1 MPSDKFKVI
10 LIILAASAVYLIGNG
25 RTQLLDRDE
34 PRYAQCSRQMLQ
46 SGDWVVPRL
55 YDKIRAAKPPGIYW
69 CQATMMS
76 LLGDNAFA
84 ARMPSTLAA
93 VLTLALLAFALWR
106 EVGPQHTIWTLFIF
120 ASSAL
125 TIVAAKIC
133 LTDSV
138 LLLWT
143 TLAMLCIYLLWR
155 GRGGWPA
162 VIALSVAIAFG
173 GLIKGPFIL
182 GVLAGTIIMLWLLT
196 LLDRWL
202 ERRQR
207 RLKPDSPK
215 WEFATGIVYPH
226 RRMIAPGPPA
236 KSVRGVVK
244 SAVALLIIAALIAPW
259 LWLVHLRAPDFLS
272 ASTKDA
278 MEHMESGAEGHK
290 GPPGY
295 HLVVI
300 WFTFLPWSL
309 ILPLAIGLAFKNR
322 RVPEVRFALAVVLGN
337 WVLAEC
343 LQTKLPHYML
353 PAFPALAL
361 LAADAV
367 IRCLKGEQHDLDST
381 AMRVGAVFWAI
392 AIMGLTTVPW
402 WWLAYRFASFPWPSL
417 LALSGSGIFLSAM
430 VCVFFLERR
439 PRAALVTMGSGALV
453 LAMVF
458 FAFYLPS
465 SQPLRLPSRIA
476 AVLREHH
483 VVHPGEVMMLDYK
496 EPSLAF
502 YQGGTIR
509 EARHSLDVLKQL
521 DAAPP
526 WLVMTRE
533 IWDQATPEE
542 RSQLQIVGSPMRGL
556 NYSEKGRVIEILIV
570 RNKES
575 GRGIFK

>member
-10 LIILAASAVYLIGNG
+10 LIILAASAVYLLGNG
-25 RTQLLDRDE
+25 RTQLFDRDE

-55 YDKIRAAKPPGIYW
+55 YDTIRAAKPPGIYW

-76 LLGDNAFA
+76 LFGDNAFA

-93 VLTLALLAFALWR
+93 VLTLVLLASVLWP
-106 EVGPQHTIWTLFIF
+106 EVGPQRTIWTLFIF

-143 TLAMLCIYLLWR
+143 TLALLCIYLIWR

-162 VIALSVAIAFG
+162 VVALSIAIAFG
-173 GLIKGPFIL
+173 GLIKGPFLL

-202 ERRQR
+202 DDRPAPSHPQDPSRFIPVLAR
-207 RLKPDSPK
+207 SVVGLL
-215 WEFATGIVYPH
+215 IV
-226 RRMIAPGPPA
+226 
-236 KSVRGVVK
+236 
-244 SAVALLIIAALIAPW
+244 VALTAPW
-259 LWLVHLRAPDFLS
+259 LWLVHLRAPDFLN

-353 PAFPALAL
+353 PAFPALAF

-367 IRCLKGEQHDLDST
+367 IRCLKGEQRDLDST
-381 AMRVGAVFWAI
+381 AMRVGALFWAI

-402 WWLAYRFASFPWPSL
+402 WWLAYRFSSYPWPSL
-417 LALSGSGIFLSAM
+417 FTLSVLGIFLSAM

-439 PRAALVTMGSGALV
+439 PRAALVTMGSGSLV

-458 FAFYLPS
+458 FTFYLPS

-476 AVLREHH
+476 GVLAQHD

-509 EARHSLDVLKQL
+509 EAKHSLEVLKQL

-542 RSQLQIVGSPMRGL
+542 RSHLQIVGSPMRGL

-575 GRGIFK
+575 GRGIYR